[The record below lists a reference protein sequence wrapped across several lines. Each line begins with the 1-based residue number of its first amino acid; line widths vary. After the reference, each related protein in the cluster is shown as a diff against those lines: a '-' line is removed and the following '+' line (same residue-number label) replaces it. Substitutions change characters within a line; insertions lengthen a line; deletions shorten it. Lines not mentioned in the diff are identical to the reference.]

1 MKVKVNY
8 TVQRTEEVEID
19 DKFQQLSES
28 GGWYDLTYKEQ
39 DKLTNDLLETL
50 TQVTPADYHDINF
63 VEYDYELLYE
73 G

>member
-19 DKFQQLSES
+19 DKFLQLSES

-39 DKLTNDLLETL
+39 DKLTNELLEIL
-50 TQVTPADYHDINF
+50 TQVTPANYHDINF